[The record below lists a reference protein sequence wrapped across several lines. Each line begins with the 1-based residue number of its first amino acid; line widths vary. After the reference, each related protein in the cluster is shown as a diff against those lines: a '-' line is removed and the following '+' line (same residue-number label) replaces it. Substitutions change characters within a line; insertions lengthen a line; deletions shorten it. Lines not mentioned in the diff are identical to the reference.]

1 MTLSF
6 IFLVV
11 EEHRQAFAKIIKE
24 GPTINI
30 TVMRFVHIG
39 LPRAGKTTTQRR
51 LLGKMLDILST
62 QGDGKNPPSTAIESY
77 QAIIGLIESGNW
89 SISMN
94 LTEEA
99 EILLTH
105 FFPRVNVVP
114 TKSKSPVYSLL
125 QRFSSWLFGN
135 NSPVVNE
142 EEFTP
147 FKEVIET
154 KKSYWNNERSLPIKD
169 RILLFN
175 TDTGGQPEYIDLI
188 APLVVGPS
196 LYFLYHRL
204 NESLDKEYDI
214 VYTDDEGNST
224 TPQRSTITVQDFLF
238 QSLSAIESFSERAL
252 THQPTSINSNII
264 LVGTFRDKVSEDEV
278 KKRSDLLWKKIKS
291 SHYRHMIREIFA
303 GRYILDVNNYNGS
316 QEGINSIRKVLREIL
331 RTKYTSKVLLPVKW
345 LILSLRMR
353 MREEPMM
360 TFKECEKLA
369 EGLQINSTIL
379 KEALWYFHH
388 KMGIILY
395 YEDLDMVI
403 SNVNILFNSIKELIT
418 SMKSFNVA
426 RDGAKKFNSMAIFSE
441 RTIKAVLTKQSNN
454 TIPFHTLVKL
464 LQHLNILTV
473 TEAFSEEY
481 GREEGDIYFMPS
493 LLQLARAD
501 ELDIQSKDSD
511 PAHLL
516 VWFKSGYVP
525 VGVFSLMIVNLE
537 SQKLKGWTLDK
548 SGMEKK
554 KLGFK
559 MKCND
564 KITFIARPKYIKI
577 VISRHGSHC
586 VISTES
592 LCSNI
597 LSVINFTLRNV
608 TSNMKLDFN
617 FGFKNFAFPK
627 EDYLCIYYNDE
638 EDIGLECQHPQE
650 LMNYASFQPLNWRQE
665 VWFKPG

>member
-1 MTLSF
+1 MTLSL
-6 IFLVV
+6 IILDM
-11 EEHRQAFAKIIKE
+11 EEHRRRFDKIIQE
-24 GPTINI
+24 GPTINV

-62 QGDGKNPPSTAIESY
+62 QGDGKNSPSTVIESY

-89 SISMN
+89 SISMD
-94 LTEEA
+94 LTEEV

-105 FFPRVNVVP
+105 FFPQVNES
-114 TKSKSPVYSLL
+114 TKSISLL
-125 QRFSSWLFGN
+125 QRLSSWLFGN
-135 NSPVVNE
+135 NSPEVNK
-142 EEFTP
+142 EEFEP
-147 FKEVIET
+147 FKKVIEESNGT
-154 KKSYWNNERSLPIKD
+154 DWSSKRSQPTED

-196 LYFLYHRL
+196 LYFLYHQL
-204 NESLDKEYDI
+204 NEPLDKEYDI
-214 VYTDDEGNST
+214 VYTDNEGNDT
-224 TPQRSTITVQDFLF
+224 PPQRSTITVQDFLL

-252 THQPTSINSNII
+252 NTSINSNII

-278 KKRSDLLWKKIKS
+278 KKRSDLLWKKINS
-291 SHYRHMIREIFA
+291 SYYKHMIQEISP

-316 QEGINSIRKVLREIL
+316 QEGINRIRKVLEEIFSI
-331 RTKYTSKVLLPVKW
+331 KYTSESKVILPVSW

-360 TFKECEKLA
+360 TFKECKKLA
-369 EGLQINSTIL
+369 VRLKISSTDL

-395 YEDLDMVI
+395 YEYLDMVI

-426 RDGAKKFNSMAIFSE
+426 RDGAKKFISMAIFSKKNV
-441 RTIKAVLTKQSNN
+441 KAALKKQNIN

-481 GREEGDIYFMPS
+481 GRDEGDIYFMPS
-493 LLQLARAD
+493 LLQFSKAD

-537 SQKLKGWTLDK
+537 SQKLNGWTLDK
-548 SGMEKK
+548 LNMKK
-554 KLGFK
+554 NKLEFK
-559 MKCND
+559 MKCD
-564 KITFIARPKYIKI
+564 DEITFITRPKYIEI

-586 VISTES
+586 VISTEF
-592 LCSNI
+592 LCSKI
-597 LSVINFTLRNV
+597 LSIINSTVRNV
-608 TSNMKLDFN
+608 TSNMKLDFS
-617 FGFKNFAFPK
+617 FGFKNEDFPK

-638 EDIGLECQHPQE
+638 EDNGLKCQHPRE
-650 LMNYASFQPLNWRQE
+650 LKDYTSFQFLNRRQE
-665 VWFKPG
+665 VWFKQGW